1 MILNETLQVINVATG
16 EVEDS
21 FEVGITNQAF
31 LRGRII
37 DTLHEMGGIDYE
49 LSLEDL
55 NKWIWCYHSDE
66 IKERKIEW
74 TWQHLIAS
82 ARKWCVDNDVITRD
96 VVDGVTYYQLT
107 ERFREEEE
115 YIDEYH

>member
-1 MILNETLQVINVATG
+1 MILNETIQVVNTRTG
-16 EVEDS
+16 EVES
-21 FEVGITNQAF
+21 THEVGITNQAF
-31 LRGRII
+31 LRGCII
-37 DTLHEMGGIDYE
+37 ETLADVGGINHE

-55 NKWIWCYHSDE
+55 NKLIWYYNSDE

-82 ARKWCVDNDVITRD
+82 TRKWCVDNDVTTRD

-107 ERFREEEE
+107 ERFS
-115 YIDEYH
+115 H

>member
-1 MILNETLQVINVATG
+1 MILNETLQVVNVATG

-31 LRGRII
+31 LRGRIVE
-37 DTLHEMGGIDYE
+37 TLDRWGGEETE

-66 IKERKIEW
+66 IKERKMEW
-74 TWQHLIAS
+74 TWQHQIAS
-82 ARKWCVDNDVITRD
+82 ARKWCVDKGSITRD
-96 VVDGVTYYQLT
+96 VVDGVTYYQLA
-107 ERFREEEE
+107 EHLRGEE
-115 YIDEYH
+115 